1 MLLRSHTAE
10 ASSDGKE
17 EMPQTYREKSTFLSS
32 RVVRRA
38 NFMLW
43 QKRMV
48 LHDSQKTFSSL
59 TMRDCEGEKQQKK
72 NSKIPFKWEVRSR
85 NPFAHIVV
93 VLRPLPPLKFTHS
106 HPSHTTSPVLSALL
120 NYTSMSL
127 ARSYN
132 DVKARSILPCVKI
145 ILKAQLDVISLWD
158 ENFSYVLCT
167 LLPCD
172 ENSLIIIAHKAYTRA
187 TRERNFVQSQQTYIV
202 AYIKYVSCRRGCQ
215 SQQLLNRHK
224 RMNFVFSHIIWHVR
238 RW

>member
-1 MLLRSHTAE
+1 MGRKRWCH
-10 ASSDGKE
+10 
-17 EMPQTYREKSTFLSS
+17 REKSTFLSS

-48 LHDSQKTFSSL
+48 LHTTHKKHSHPSQWETAKERKTA
-59 TMRDCEGEKQQKK
+59 KK

-106 HPSHTTSPVLSALL
+106 HPSHTTSPVLSAFL

-158 ENFSYVLCT
+158 EKIFRMFSALYCHATKTHSSSSHTKRTLVRREREKFCT
-167 LLPCD
+167 ISTNIHSSSIKCMCRVAGVVNHNNCSTD
-172 ENSLIIIAHKAYTRA
+172 
-187 TRERNFVQSQQTYIV
+187 TREWILYFLI
-202 AYIKYVSCRRGCQ
+202 
-215 SQQLLNRHK
+215 
-224 RMNFVFSHIIWHVR
+224 
-238 RW
+238 